1 MLRNIE
7 LDSNYLVS
15 FDSFETKVLM
25 IGGSAFFSTC
35 NSNKP
40 MFFVFHLLF
49 II

>member
-25 IGGSAFFSTC
+25 IGGSAFFSVTVINQCSLYFTC
-35 NSNKP
+35 YS
-40 MFFVFHLLF
+40 
-49 II
+49 